1 MTDTRITTVYPRDAA
16 PGARYVEPQTIG
28 VAVTTR
34 VPASPAATQAAGPEL
49 RGGLGQ
55 VILATIAST
64 VGFWA
69 WMSIAPLQNIYAQQ
83 MGLDQGQISIML
95 AMPVLVGALG
105 RIVVG
110 AMTDRFGGRRMFTLV
125 LLASVPAVLL
135 VALAGSIGSYPLL
148 LVAGFLLGVAGTI
161 FAVGIPF
168 SSAWFPASQRGL
180 ANGIFGMGMIGT
192 AVSAFATPRLAE
204 GIGYLPTHLLIA
216 AVVVVVAIVVWFFL
230 RESPVWQSSH
240 QPLVPKVM
248 GALRLAVTWQMSFLY
263 AIVFGGFVAFST
275 YLPKYLLTIY
285 PGEVD
290 AVGAGTRTALFAAAA
305 VVARPIG
312 GVLADRFGP
321 KVISLISLAGIVATA
336 YVVGQQPPEGVL
348 TGVVFL
354 LMASAMGLGMGAVFA
369 WVGPS
374 TPPDKVGAVTGVVA
388 AAGGLGG
395 YFPPLVMGATYHADT
410 NSYALGLWLL
420 VLVGAGALVVAG
432 MLRDARASKS

>member
-1 MTDTRITTVYPRDAA
+1 MTTKVPAPAA
-16 PGARYVEPQTIG
+16 ATVEP
-28 VAVTTR
+28 A
-34 VPASPAATQAAGPEL
+34 PDL

-55 VILATIAST
+55 VILATLAST

-69 WMSIAPLQNIYAQQ
+69 WMSIAPLQNIYAQS
-83 MGLDQGQISIML
+83 MGLDQGQVSIML
-95 AMPVLVGALG
+95 ATPVLVGALG

-110 AMTDRFGGRRMFTLV
+110 ALTDRFGGRKMFALV

-148 LVAGFLLGVAGTI
+148 VAAGFLLGVAGTI
-161 FAVGIPF
+161 FAVGVPF
-168 SSAWFPASQRGL
+168 SSAWYPAPQRGF
-180 ANGIFGMGMIGT
+180 ATGVFGMGMIGT
-192 AVSAFATPRLAE
+192 AVSAFATPRLAQA
-204 GIGYLPTHLLIA
+204 IGTLSTHLLIA
-216 AVVVVVAIVVWFFL
+216 GVLVVAALAVWFFM
-230 RESPVWQSSH
+230 RESPAWASSS
-240 QPLVPKVM
+240 QPLVPKVT
-248 GALRLAVTWQMSFLY
+248 GALKLAITWEMSFLY

-285 PGEVD
+285 PEDVD

-305 VVARPIG
+305 VIARPIG
-312 GVLADRFGP
+312 GVLADKFGP
-321 KVISLISLAGIVATA
+321 KIVSLISLAGIVAAA

-348 TGVVFL
+348 TGFVFL

-395 YFPPLVMGATYHADT
+395 YFPPLVMGATYHAET

-420 VLVGAGALVVAG
+420 VLVGAAALVVAG
-432 MLRDARASKS
+432 MLRDARSAK

>member
-1 MTDTRITTVYPRDAA
+1 MATRSA
-16 PGARYVEPQTIG
+16 PAPAPAVEP
-28 VAVTTR
+28 R
-34 VPASPAATQAAGPEL
+34 L

-55 VILATIAST
+55 VILATVAST

-69 WMSIAPLQNIYAQQ
+69 WMAIAPLQNIYATE
-83 MGLDQGQISIML
+83 MGLDQGQVSLML
-95 AMPVLVGALG
+95 ATPVLVGALG

-110 AMTDRFGGRRMFTLV
+110 AMTDRLGGRKMFTIV
-125 LLASVPAVLL
+125 LLAAMPAVLL
-135 VALAGSIGSYPLL
+135 VALAGAIGSFWLL
-148 LVAGFLLGVAGTI
+148 VVAGFLLGIAGTI

-168 SSAWFPASQRGL
+168 SSAWFPPERRGL

-204 GIGYLPTHLLIA
+204 GIGYLPTHFLIA
-216 AVVVVVAIVVWFFL
+216 GVMVVMAGVVWFGMK
-230 RESPVWQSSH
+230 ESPAWKPSFQK
-240 QPLVPKVM
+240 LVPKVT
-248 GALRLAVTWQMSFLY
+248 GALKLVITWQMSFLY

-285 PGEVD
+285 PDDVD

-321 KVISLISLAGIVATA
+321 KVISLLSLAGIVASA
-336 YVVGQQPPEGVL
+336 YIVGQQPPEGIL

-354 LMASAMGLGMGAVFA
+354 CMAAAMGLGMGAVFA

-395 YFPPLVMGATYHADT
+395 YFPPLVMGATYQAES

-432 MLRDARASKS
+432 MLRDARPSKS